1 MKQPH
6 KHKDVIIAW
15 ANGEQIEFRNPLISN
30 EWQGVAHPSWGLHS
44 EYRIKPQPVIRTFQ
58 VALFKSDHGFYT
70 STADSDGEARE
81 VERYEDFVTWLTDPI
96 PYQVEEL
103 D

>member
-1 MKQPH
+1 MNQPH
-6 KHKDVIIAW
+6 KFKDVIIAW
-15 ANGEQIEFRNPLISN
+15 ANGAEVQYKSQMME
-30 EWQGVAHPSWGLHS
+30 EWEDIAEPSWVTSCL
-44 EYRIKPQPVIRTFQ
+44 YRIKPQPVIKTFQ
-58 VALFKSDHGFYT
+58 VALFKSEHGFYT

-81 VERYEDFVTWLTDPI
+81 VERYEDFVAWLTDPI